1 MTLRVCSILAVFE
14 VQTMRFGVVT
24 LKAVHSGMFL
34 SIDDNGRVHGKVDFN
49 DSVLKC
55 KHTIKLQTLWAGRAN
70 SMIKLTMQKLLLPVE
85 KVYVIP

>member
-1 MTLRVCSILAVFE
+1 
-14 VQTMRFGVVT
+14 MRFGVVT

-34 SIDDNGRVHGKVDFN
+34 SIDDNGKVHGKVDFN

-55 KHTIKLQTLWAGRAN
+55 KNTITELQTLWAGRAN